1 MDLKRVL
8 TTVLGLPIVALLFVL
23 GNQYVIGVAVL
34 VASIICMH
42 EYFGAV
48 TKVAKPIK
56 WIGYMSNLYI
66 VGAMFLE
73 EQKLLNLVTLSI
85 PFIIL
90 ALFLKVI
97 FTDMKI
103 TFKDVAY
110 TLVGIMYVPLF
121 FMFLELIRR
130 LEYGKVLFA
139 YAFVVSWATDIFA
152 YLIGK
157 HFGKH
162 KFSKISPKKSI
173 EGCVAGAI
181 GSAVVSFIYFII
193 VNNFWGGNFNYSF
206 IVPISLLLSIIS
218 QIGDFVASSVK
229 RFVDVKDYGNLLP
242 GHGGMLDRL
251 DSLVFIAPFMYIM
264 IKVCVM

>member
-1 MDLKRVL
+1 MDIKRVL
-8 TTVLGLPIVALLFVL
+8 TTVIGLPIVALLFTL
-23 GNQYVIGVAVL
+23 GNQYVIGAAVL
-34 VASIICMH
+34 IVSCISMY

-48 TKVAKPIK
+48 KKVAKPIE
-56 WIGYMSNLYI
+56 WVGYLSNIYIIGAI
-66 VGAMFLE
+66 FLE
-73 EQKLLNLVTLSI
+73 TEKLLQYVAFSI
-85 PFIIL
+85 PIIML
-90 ALFLKVI
+90 ALFLNVI

-121 FMFLELIRR
+121 FMFLELIRK
-130 LEYGKVLFA
+130 LENGKILFA
-139 YAFVVSWATDIFA
+139 YTFVVSWSTDIFA

-157 HFGKH
+157 KWGKH

-173 EGCVAGAI
+173 EGCIAGAI
-181 GSAVVSFIYFII
+181 GSVIISTVYIVISNLYWKTGYSYIYIAAMSL
-193 VNNFWGGNFNYSF
+193 VL
-206 IVPISLLLSIIS
+206 SLLS

-251 DSLVFIAPFMYIM
+251 DSLVFIAPFLYM
-264 IKVCVM
+264 IFTI

>member
-1 MDLKRVL
+1 MDLKRIL
-8 TTVLGLPIVALLFVL
+8 TTVFGLPIVALLFVL
-23 GNQYVIGVAVL
+23 GNQYVIGIAVL
-34 VASIICMH
+34 IASIISMY

-48 TKVAKPIK
+48 KKVSKPIQ
-56 WIGYMSNLYI
+56 WVGYLANIYI

-73 EQKLLNLVTLSI
+73 TEKLLHLVALSI
-85 PFIIL
+85 PIIML
-90 ALFLKVI
+90 ILFLNVI
-97 FTDMKI
+97 FTNMKI

-110 TLVGIMYVPLF
+110 TLVGIMYVPFF
-121 FMFLELIRR
+121 FMFLELIRKI
-130 LEYGKVLFA
+130 ENGKILFA
-139 YAFVVSWATDIFA
+139 YTFVVSWSTDIFA

-181 GSAVVSFIYFII
+181 GAVIISVIYMVIS
-193 VNNFWGGNFNYSF
+193 NKFWGTEFSYGM
-206 IVPISLLLSIIS
+206 IALISLGLSLLS
-218 QIGDFVASSVK
+218 QVGDFVASSVK

-251 DSLVFIAPFMYIM
+251 DSLIFIAPFLYM
-264 IKVCVM
+264 IFTI